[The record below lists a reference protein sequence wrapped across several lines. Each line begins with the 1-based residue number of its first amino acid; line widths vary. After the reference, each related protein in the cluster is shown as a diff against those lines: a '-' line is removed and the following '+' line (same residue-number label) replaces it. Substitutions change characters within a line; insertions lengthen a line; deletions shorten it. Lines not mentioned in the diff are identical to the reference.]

1 MTVERFDVKHT
12 ECLVDI
18 VGSYRRSSSMTHK
31 PSFFVLMSTTMTPST
46 FGMLAALTSST
57 WCILYSTSLA
67 RAGATAS
74 GKPVTFRY
82 SAMSWGV
89 HDQHTQGSTKRP
101 CSRGSP
107 PACKLRLPDQP
118 RLLVYRF
125 AHFEAAFE
133 GSQRWGDGRVGEPWR
148 SRSSIITLF
157 RNVSNRPREEG
168 WFQAEVKTRR
178 SQNPPLPP
186 EPVNVP
192 TLGDEGW
199 EDEDSGD
206 GSESDKEDDLAWI
219 ANATVGKGCES
230 YTPPSGRI
238 DVCATWQDARFGGG
252 REDRLKRQTPTG
264 L

>member
-1 MTVERFDVKHT
+1 MAVERFDVEHA

-74 GKPVTFRY
+74 GKPVAFRY

-107 PACKLRLPDQP
+107 PACKLRLLDQP

-133 GSQRWGDGRVGEPWR
+133 GSQRWGDGRVGEPGDVDH
-148 SRSSIITLF
+148 RSSLF
-157 RNVSNRPREEG
+157 FEMSPT
-168 WFQAEVKTRR
+168 APVKKTGSKPKSKLAGRKIP
-178 SQNPPLPP
+178 QPP
-186 EPVNVP
+186 EPVDVP
-192 TLGDEGW
+192 TLGDE
-199 EDEDSGD
+199 
-206 GSESDKEDDLAWI
+206 
-219 ANATVGKGCES
+219 
-230 YTPPSGRI
+230 
-238 DVCATWQDARFGGG
+238 
-252 REDRLKRQTPTG
+252 
-264 L
+264 